1 MSYILD
7 ALRKSEHERQ
17 VAAGQSVGM
26 LHPIA
31 IQRDRKLWL
40 PIGIVA
46 LITTMVCALISW
58 WLWSPQPAE
67 TKTAQ
72 PISTPSTVLVVA
84 PSPAASPAV
93 PSKTITEQPFP
104 IVKELI
110 PETMQKKIRNTPLAA
125 VQSNSSTQK
134 KTKPVAA
141 DITKT
146 INNVDPLKDL
156 PPLRIT
162 GYIHNAV
169 SGNLAM
175 VNNQLVREG
184 EEISPG
190 LSLVKVLDDSAIFNY
205 KGFVFT
211 RQ

>member
-26 LHPIA
+26 LHPIV
-31 IQRDRKLWL
+31 IQRDHKLWL
-40 PIGIVA
+40 PISIVV
-46 LITTMVCALISW
+46 LVTMMVCALIAW
-58 WLWSPQPAE
+58 WMWSPPLAE
-67 TKTAQ
+67 SKTVP
-72 PISTPSTVLVVA
+72 PISTPAVAVVVA
-84 PSPAASPAV
+84 PTAATLPAV
-93 PSKTITEQPFP
+93 SPETVAEQSLPA
-104 IVKELI
+104 VKKPI
-110 PETMQKKIRNTPLAA
+110 PEPVRKKFRSTPLAA
-125 VQSNSSTQK
+125 VQPKPIIQK
-134 KTKPVAA
+134 EVKPVAA
-141 DITKT
+141 DIPKT
-146 INNVDPLKDL
+146 TSNVDPPKNL

-190 LSLVKVLDDSAIFNY
+190 LSLVKVLDDGAIFSY
-205 KGFVFT
+205 KGYVFS
-211 RQ
+211 R

>member
-26 LHPIA
+26 LHPIV
-31 IQRDRKLWL
+31 IQRDHKLWL
-40 PIGIVA
+40 PISIVV
-46 LITTMVCALISW
+46 LVTMMVCALIAW
-58 WLWSPQPAE
+58 WMWSPPLAE
-67 TKTAQ
+67 SKTVP
-72 PISTPSTVLVVA
+72 PISTPTVAVVVA
-84 PSPAASPAV
+84 PPAATLPAV
-93 PSKTITEQPFP
+93 SSETITEQSLPTVKKP
-104 IVKELI
+104 ISEPV
-110 PETMQKKIRNTPLAA
+110 QKKFRSTPLAA
-125 VQSNSSTQK
+125 VQLKPIIQK
-134 KTKPVAA
+134 EAKPVAA
-141 DITKT
+141 DIPKT
-146 INNVDPLKDL
+146 TSNVDPLKNL

-190 LSLVKVLDDSAIFNY
+190 LSLVKVLDDSAIFSY
-205 KGFVFT
+205 KGYVFS
-211 RQ
+211 R